1 MGKRAIILAGGR
13 GIRLRPYSFVLPKP
27 LMPIHRESILEIL
40 IKQLS
45 YFGFNHITL
54 AVNNRADLFKAL
66 FSNQKKYGVKID
78 LSIEKEDLHT
88 IGPLTIIKKLPQN
101 FLVINGDIL
110 TDLNFKNFYNFHNKN
125 KSLLTICSHTI
136 DSKIDFGVIESN
148 KDNNLIKFKEKPINK
163 IDISLGI
170 YMVNKK
176 VVKLIPKNK
185 KFGFNNLIEI
195 MLKNNKIV
203 KAYKT
208 KKLWFDIGKAKD
220 LSEATDYFIKYK
232 KRFLKN

>member
-45 YFGFNHITL
+45 YFGFSHITL

-176 VVKLIPKNK
+176 VIKLIPKNK
-185 KFGFNNLIEI
+185 KFGFNNLIEK
-195 MLKNNKIV
+195 MLKNNETV
-203 KAYKT
+203 KTYKT

>member
-45 YFGFNHITL
+45 YFGFSHITL

>member
-45 YFGFNHITL
+45 YFGFSHITL

-176 VVKLIPKNK
+176 VIKLIPKNK

>member
-27 LMPIHRESILEIL
+27 LMPIHKESILEIL

-195 MLKNNKIV
+195 MLKNNKTV

>member
-45 YFGFNHITL
+45 YFGFSHITL

-148 KDNNLIKFKEKPINK
+148 KYNNLIKFKEKPINK

-176 VVKLIPKNK
+176 VIKLIPKNK

>member
-136 DSKIDFGVIESN
+136 DSKVDFGVIESN

-232 KRFLKN
+232 TRFLKN